1 LKDLPWYVQF
11 SLYLHTLKESSSS
24 SSPSLDRTPWLESLP
39 KSFDTPI
46 HWTEAQRQE
55 WLQYNAMVRSVA
67 RQETMWK
74 TNYDTAKTAFAGLT
88 WNDFLWGCETAR
100 SRAFSGSKAG
110 KFNTGIYAFTLL
122 LVAIYVGL
130 GVGTLEEAANGAGV
144 VLSATILKDFVLP
157 KLFKKKVYVICP
169 VIDMANHNSV
179 TCNAQVALEY
189 FQNVYSLATTGP
201 VAKHQAVE
209 ISYGSAFP
217 GWGTPRSNAILVASI
232 ILGDTM
238 SFLVG
243 RNGIW
248 SPDAIIRLEREE
260 FCLLVGLEAVSN
272 RNCIFGTTRRQNLD
286 FFTTHVI
293 AMGRSH
299 DSITGCR

>member
-169 VIDMANHNSV
+169 VIDMANHIP
-179 TCNAQVALEY
+179 
-189 FQNVYSLATTGP
+189 SLATHKSRWNIFKMSIVWPRQDRLPNT
-201 VAKHQAVE
+201 KRWK
-209 ISYGSAFP
+209 FP
-217 GWGTPRSNAILVASI
+217 MEVRSPAGEHPEATP
-232 ILGDTM
+232 
-238 SFLVG
+238 FL
-243 RNGIW
+243 
-248 SPDAIIRLEREE
+248 
-260 FCLLVGLEAVSN
+260 
-272 RNCIFGTTRRQNLD
+272 
-286 FFTTHVI
+286 
-293 AMGRSH
+293 
-299 DSITGCR
+299 